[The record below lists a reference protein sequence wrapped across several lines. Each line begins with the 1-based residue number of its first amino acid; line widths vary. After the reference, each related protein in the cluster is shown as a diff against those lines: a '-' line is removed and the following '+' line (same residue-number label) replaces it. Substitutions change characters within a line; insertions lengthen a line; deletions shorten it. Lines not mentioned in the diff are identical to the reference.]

1 MHCLFFNRS
10 SKLSKH
16 VTVHPWR
23 RCHDVMQEYPLC
35 TVARG
40 AKGLF
45 VGVKNSVLRLDP
57 QRINV
62 DSK

>member
-1 MHCLFFNRS
+1 
-10 SKLSKH
+10 
-16 VTVHPWR
+16 
-23 RCHDVMQEYPLC
+23 MQEYPLC